1 MDKVVHFFN
10 YFKIIFYLKKIELRK
25 VTYGSIK
32 LWNDL
37 NLNLNQIK
45 LPPPGTV
52 AGGPPISLPAHLPCL
67 QFKRQCRTD
76 RRSPPPWVHSAGAGP
91 PPQPRRVPPF
101 LARRVAPNVE
111 TPLLSFPTTDPPFK
125 TGTVASHAPF
135 LPLSC
140 SKRTTSAPSH
150 TPLHLVRCQ
159 SPESRRLN
167 YFEAERHYHLHNF
180 GERCSLAIFH
190 LFLMRLTSPPPHLAV
205 GTARGRRG
213 PPEHPTA
220 SEHHPDNPAPHLT
233 VASHN
238 R

>member
-111 TPLLSFPTTDPPFK
+111 TPLLSFPTTDPPLKRVLSHLTPPSSHFPAPSGPRAPPL
-125 TGTVASHAPF
+125 TPPYILSVASRRRVVASTILKP
-135 LPLSC
+135 SATIT
-140 SKRTTSAPSH
+140 STTSVSAAPWPSF
-150 TPLHLVRCQ
+150 T
-159 SPESRRLN
+159 
-167 YFEAERHYHLHNF
+167 YFLCA
-180 GERCSLAIFH
+180 
-190 LFLMRLTSPPPHLAV
+190 
-205 GTARGRRG
+205 
-213 PPEHPTA
+213 
-220 SEHHPDNPAPHLT
+220 
-233 VASHN
+233 
-238 R
+238 